1 MHAKALRL
9 AETVTRLGFEHE
21 SQPGADTQMPLAQCL
36 EWLFTTTNNSD
47 QDLFLD
53 WLTDAFSECP
63 AEISFGGGHVL
74 GAGDILHAEESRI
87 PFARPFRILQSHGQS
102 ADHLDSLLH
111 PDTASDSDVEALQQE
126 LRELEEY
133 SHLLERNEHELLRTL
148 KTVDSEIQTCEKEDE
163 ISSTRLI
170 DESAALEN
178 VSLQVDIALKQ
189 LHEHLIE
196 AVNRADTANKS
207 ESIPAETS
215 ASFLYQCTSAF
226 SDFMNEDE
234 LLSESLISLYE
245 DTFNQSVGS
254 KTVAV
259 AHASGV
265 DREELLED
273 LSRLTELH
281 AVTEQQYLNALMGFK
296 FAEAKLRVL
305 DEFNYGQQPEHDLR
319 SMTKAFQL
327 EISPLQ
333 ESIRKM
339 VEAELPSLWVDLAE
353 YAVKAPILRTEYESK
368 ISRHQRLLKHL
379 EKFTN
384 ILLAQQSRHQFLAI
398 ALETELSMIKR
409 YAHLVESVQME
420 LALKVDHIEKR
431 MDWYNRPDLAM
442 DMPENRV
449 VDSRDSLMVQ
459 VMKLLEMD
467 GSETPNDVGH
477 AKTGAVVFTSIDSVI
492 AHASELAQ
500 KVKRADEQL
509 HVAEKKRMVITQDL
523 SNACNG
529 LLSMLYKYS
538 STSIVLHAPKEWYE
552 LQLTLRDTATE
563 LQPLLRLA
571 GKDAD
576 VIQQVVH
583 EAP

>member
-1 MHAKALRL
+1 
-9 AETVTRLGFEHE
+9 
-21 SQPGADTQMPLAQCL
+21 
-36 EWLFTTTNNSD
+36 
-47 QDLFLD
+47 
-53 WLTDAFSECP
+53 
-63 AEISFGGGHVL
+63 
-74 GAGDILHAEESRI
+74 
-87 PFARPFRILQSHGQS
+87 
-102 ADHLDSLLH
+102 
-111 PDTASDSDVEALQQE
+111 
-126 LRELEEY
+126 
-133 SHLLERNEHELLRTL
+133 
-148 KTVDSEIQTCEKEDE
+148 
-163 ISSTRLI
+163 
-170 DESAALEN
+170 
-178 VSLQVDIALKQ
+178 
-189 LHEHLIE
+189 
-196 AVNRADTANKS
+196 
-207 ESIPAETS
+207 
-215 ASFLYQCTSAF
+215 
-226 SDFMNEDE
+226 MNEDE

-254 KTVAV
+254 KTIAV
-259 AHASGV
+259 THASGL

-273 LSRLTELH
+273 LGRLTELH
-281 AVTEQQYLNALMGFK
+281 AVTEQQYLNALMGYK
-296 FAEAKLRVL
+296 FAEGKLRVL
-305 DEFNYGQQPEHDLR
+305 NNFNYGQQPEHDFR
-319 SMTKAFQL
+319 SMTKSFQL
-327 EISPLQ
+327 EISSLQ
-333 ESIRKM
+333 ESIHKL
-339 VEAELPSLWVDLAE
+339 VEAELPTMWVDLAE

-459 VMKLLEMD
+459 VMNLLEMD
-467 GSETPNDVGH
+467 GSETHSPSTDVGD
-477 AKTGAVVFTSIDSVI
+477 AKTGAVVFTSMDSVI
-492 AHASELAQ
+492 ARASELTQ
-500 KVKRADEQL
+500 NVKRAEEQL
-509 HVAEKKRMVITQDL
+509 LATEKKRMIITQEL
-523 SNACNG
+523 SNTCNG